1 MASFLS
7 RLAVIAV
14 LALTAC
20 GPVPSATS
28 ATTTPS
34 TSPAT
39 GSASRLFVIVE
50 GKTRCYGSP
59 CTVAIVD
66 RDGHVQ
72 TRRTF
77 NQPPPVMVGCE
88 GSWIFS
94 SVQVAGNAAYYL
106 DDSGVVHRLS
116 ASGAVT
122 EVAHFPIRTNQ
133 QIIWY
138 AVSPD
143 GSKLMAAMMVYTPL
157 SPSWNPQQGC
167 PMHEP
172 GRTYGE
178 LDLATVGGSTT
189 TVSDQTDPKTVMSI
203 VGWDRIGPVAVP
215 DSHMA
220 YIGFIEGT
228 VWGGPAVHLDL
239 RGQPVGG
246 TIDGASCA
254 ALFGETNDGRRRRYA
269 IRPAP
274 RSGP

>member
-39 GSASRLFVIVE
+39 GSASRLFVIIE

-77 NQPPPVMVGCE
+77 NQPPPV
-88 GSWIFS
+88 
-94 SVQVAGNAAYYL
+94 
-106 DDSGVVHRLS
+106 
-116 ASGAVT
+116 
-122 EVAHFPIRTNQ
+122 
-133 QIIWY
+133 
-138 AVSPD
+138 
-143 GSKLMAAMMVYTPL
+143 
-157 SPSWNPQQGC
+157 
-167 PMHEP
+167 
-172 GRTYGE
+172 
-178 LDLATVGGSTT
+178 
-189 TVSDQTDPKTVMSI
+189 I

-246 TIDGASCA
+246 TIGGASCA
-254 ALFGETNDGRRRRYA
+254 ALFGETNDGKVVCHDRKAPTVRDSAGTTLWSLKPLAPPDDFSYGVITLSPDASHVAFSLSRQFA
-269 IRPAP
+269 FDSSVIRS
-274 RSGP
+274 REGV